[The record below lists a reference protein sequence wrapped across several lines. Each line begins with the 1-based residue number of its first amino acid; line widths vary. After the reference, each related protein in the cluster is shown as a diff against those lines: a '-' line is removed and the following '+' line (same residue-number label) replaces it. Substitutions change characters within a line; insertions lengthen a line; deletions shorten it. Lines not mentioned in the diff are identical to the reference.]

1 MDNKY
6 VFLIRNHK
14 RKGNNNLYYSDG
26 EKLYFPSKKFK
37 PASTGIAMVESVH
50 DLVNYAFIDGHMVA
64 PNWDIKSINNDSIVE
79 ALSNSRAVKMT
90 SLYGHN
96 LLCVEKCID
105 GVVYEYYYSPIEG
118 KLECVLKAVQYI
130 NNADIPKN
138 IYHLMR
144 IYEAT
149 IRDRSILHNETSKD
163 IIYKLYRSY
172 ITYYCDSGVE
182 YNLSDNDIDSIIIQM
197 ERLTNSIHDYY
208 QNININ
214 IYNNG
219 IILYREGYGPTLSK
233 YNTLFKYRKSSEG
246 GFIVSKDIFIYGS
259 DIEKILSRYNI
270 RMKLDKSY
278 IMDRL
283 MDNGVFNRYTQCIVD
298 EDSPDKK
305 CFIQDMLFRVD
316 SNLNVDDYPSLTCIP
331 AQSRYLGIDTFVL
344 GQDID
349 DTNIKIN
356 DDVIKKAIDI
366 SFYMLKREIKKCNV
380 HEKNEK
386 AMNEISHLTKHYLY
400 FG

>member
-6 VFLIRNHK
+6 VFLIKDHK
-14 RKGNNNLYYSDG
+14 RNGNDYLYFSDG
-26 EKLYFPSKKFK
+26 EKLYFPSKNFK
-37 PASTGIAMVESVH
+37 PASTGIAMIESIN
-50 DLVNYAFIDGHMVA
+50 DRGKYAFIDGHMVA

-79 ALSNSRAVKMT
+79 ALSNSRVVKMI

-96 LLCVEKCID
+96 LLCVERYID
-105 GVVYEYYYSPIEG
+105 GIAYDYYYSSIEG
-118 KLECVLKAVQYI
+118 NLECVLKGVQYTD
-130 NNADIPKN
+130 NVNIPKD
-138 IYHLMR
+138 IQHLMVTYQAIKR
-144 IYEAT
+144 H
-149 IRDRSILHNETSKD
+149 RSILYNDTSKD
-163 IIYKLYRSY
+163 ITYKLYRSY
-172 ITYYCDSGVE
+172 IMYYCDSGIE
-182 YNLSDNDIDSIIIQM
+182 YNLSDNDIDNIIIQM
-197 ERLTNSIHDYY
+197 ERLTNSIHNHY
-208 QNININ
+208 QNIDIN

-219 IILYREGYGPTLSK
+219 IILYRPVYNPTLSK

-246 GFIVSKDIFIYGS
+246 GFIVSKDISIYGS

>member
-1 MDNKY
+1 M
-6 VFLIRNHK
+6 L
-14 RKGNNNLYYSDG
+14 
-26 EKLYFPSKKFK
+26 P
-37 PASTGIAMVESVH
+37 P
-50 DLVNYAFIDGHMVA
+50 
-64 PNWDIKSINNDSIVE
+64 
-79 ALSNSRAVKMT
+79 
-90 SLYGHN
+90 
-96 LLCVEKCID
+96 
-105 GVVYEYYYSPIEG
+105 
-118 KLECVLKAVQYI
+118 
-130 NNADIPKN
+130 
-138 IYHLMR
+138 
-144 IYEAT
+144 
-149 IRDRSILHNETSKD
+149 
-163 IIYKLYRSY
+163 
-172 ITYYCDSGVE
+172 
-182 YNLSDNDIDSIIIQM
+182 
-197 ERLTNSIHDYY
+197 
-208 QNININ
+208 
-214 IYNNG
+214 
-219 IILYREGYGPTLSK
+219 
-233 YNTLFKYRKSSEG
+233 EG
-246 GFIVSKDIFIYGS
+246 GFIVSKDISVYGS

-270 RMKLDKSY
+270 RMKLDKLY

-283 MDNGVFNRYTQCIVD
+283 MDNGVFNRYTQCIDD

-305 CFIQDMLFRVD
+305 CFMQDILSQID